1 MEIIFL
7 EKNNTGIITLNRP
20 KALNALN
27 IDMAK
32 IFSEKLQEWN
42 ENVNI
47 QRVLLIGEG
56 KHFCAGGDVKSLYL
70 TKNENNFKEEFF
82 RIEYKLNYLISQFKK
97 EYLSIWNGVVMGGG
111 VGLSIY
117 GDHRMATDNTKFAM
131 PETSIGFFPDVGA
144 SYFLS
149 NLPKNVGKF
158 IGLTGQILEVNDLI
172 YLGLATDYFKIEN
185 LELLKNNYIN
195 SGELIRENFEVNN
208 DTELIKNIELINL
221 MFEGNL
227 NEIISN
233 LENNKSQFSSKIL
246 DIIYKKC
253 PMSLYVSTKLINDAK
268 GKSLK
273 ECLEIEYQLSQ
284 KIVYRTDF
292 DNGVNTVLVTKDHNP
307 QWSPAKIDQIN
318 TEELNKYFETHTEK
332 LYL

>member
-7 EKNNTGIITLNRP
+7 EKNDTGIITLNRP

-185 LELLKNNYIN
+185 LELLKINYIN

-284 KIVYRTDF
+284 KLVYRTDF
-292 DNGVNTVLVTKDHNP
+292 DNGINSVLVTKDHNP

>member
-195 SGELIRENFEVNN
+195 SGELIRENFEVSN

-253 PMSLYVSTKLINDAK
+253 PMSLYVSTKLINEAK

-284 KIVYRTDF
+284 KLVYRSDF

>member
-97 EYLSIWNGVVMGGG
+97 KYLSIWNGVVMGGG

-195 SGELIRENFEVNN
+195 SGELIRENFEVSN

-253 PMSLYVSTKLINDAK
+253 PMSLYVSTKLINEAK

-284 KIVYRTDF
+284 KLVYRSDF

>member
-284 KIVYRTDF
+284 KLVYRTDF
-292 DNGVNTVLVTKDHNP
+292 DNGVNSVLVTKDHNP

>member
-185 LELLKNNYIN
+185 LELLKINYIN

-284 KIVYRTDF
+284 KLVYRTDF

>member
-7 EKNNTGIITLNRP
+7 EKNDTGIITLNRP

-158 IGLTGQILEVNDLI
+158 IGLTGHILEVNDLI

-284 KIVYRTDF
+284 KLVYRNDF

>member
-42 ENVNI
+42 ESVNI

-253 PMSLYVSTKLINDAK
+253 PISLYVSTKLINDAK

-284 KIVYRTDF
+284 KLVYRTDF
-292 DNGVNTVLVTKDHNP
+292 DNGVNSVLVTKDHNP

>member
-195 SGELIRENFEVNN
+195 SGELIRENFEINN

-284 KIVYRTDF
+284 KLVYRTDF

>member
-284 KIVYRTDF
+284 KLVYRTDF

-307 QWSPAKIDQIN
+307 QWSPAEIDQIN

>member
-82 RIEYKLNYLISQFKK
+82 RIEYKLNYLISQLKK

-284 KIVYRTDF
+284 KLVYRTDF

>member
-47 QRVLLIGEG
+47 KRVLLIGEG

-284 KIVYRTDF
+284 KLVYRTDF

>member
-7 EKNNTGIITLNRP
+7 EKNNTGIIKLNRP

-284 KIVYRTDF
+284 KLVYRTDF

>member
-97 EYLSIWNGVVMGGG
+97 KYLSIWNGVVMGGG

-284 KIVYRTDF
+284 KLVYRTDF

>member
-7 EKNNTGIITLNRP
+7 EKNNTGIIKLNRP

-172 YLGLATDYFKIEN
+172 YLGLATDYFRIEN

-284 KIVYRTDF
+284 KLVYRTDF
-292 DNGVNTVLVTKDHNP
+292 DNGVNSVLVTKDHNP

>member
-284 KIVYRTDF
+284 KLVYRSDF

>member
-195 SGELIRENFEVNN
+195 SGELIRENFEVNIN
-208 DTELIKNIELINL
+208 TELIKNIELINL

-284 KIVYRTDF
+284 KLVYRTDF

>member
-7 EKNNTGIITLNRP
+7 EKNDTGIITLNRP

-253 PMSLYVSTKLINDAK
+253 PMSLYVSTKLINEAK

-284 KIVYRTDF
+284 KLVYRTDF

>member
-172 YLGLATDYFKIEN
+172 YLGLATDYFRIEN

-195 SGELIRENFEVNN
+195 SGELIRENFEVNI

-284 KIVYRTDF
+284 KLVYRTDF
-292 DNGVNTVLVTKDHNP
+292 DNGVNSVLVTKDHNP

>member
-47 QRVLLIGEG
+47 KRVLLIGEG

-273 ECLEIEYQLSQ
+273 ECLEIEFQLSQ
-284 KIVYRTDF
+284 KLVYRTDF

>member
-42 ENVNI
+42 ENANI

-70 TKNENNFKEEFF
+70 TQNENNFKEEFF

-195 SGELIRENFEVNN
+195 SGELIRENFKVNN

-284 KIVYRTDF
+284 KLVYRTDF
-292 DNGVNTVLVTKDHNP
+292 DNGVNSVLVTKDHNP

>member
-70 TKNENNFKEEFF
+70 TQNENNFKEEFF

-284 KIVYRTDF
+284 KLVYRTDF

>member
-7 EKNNTGIITLNRP
+7 EKNNTGIIKLNRP

-42 ENVNI
+42 ENANI

-195 SGELIRENFEVNN
+195 SGELIRENFEVSN

-253 PMSLYVSTKLINDAK
+253 PMSLYVSTKLINEAK

-284 KIVYRTDF
+284 KLVYRSDF

>member
-221 MFEGNL
+221 KFEGNL

-268 GKSLK
+268 G
-273 ECLEIEYQLSQ
+273 
-284 KIVYRTDF
+284 
-292 DNGVNTVLVTKDHNP
+292 
-307 QWSPAKIDQIN
+307 
-318 TEELNKYFETHTEK
+318 
-332 LYL
+332 

>member
-195 SGELIRENFEVNN
+195 SGELIRENFKVNN

-284 KIVYRTDF
+284 KLVYRTDF

>member
-195 SGELIRENFEVNN
+195 SGELIRENFEINN

-284 KIVYRTDF
+284 KLVYRSDF

>member
-1 MEIIFL
+1 MEILFL

-47 QRVLLIGEG
+47 KRVLLIGEG

-195 SGELIRENFEVNN
+195 SGELIRENFEVNI

-284 KIVYRTDF
+284 KLVYRTDF

>member
-253 PMSLYVSTKLINDAK
+253 PMSLYVSTKLINEAK

-284 KIVYRTDF
+284 KLVYRTDF
-292 DNGVNTVLVTKDHNP
+292 DNGVNSVLVTKDHNP

>member
-158 IGLTGQILEVNDLI
+158 IGLTGQILDVNDLI

-284 KIVYRTDF
+284 KLVYRTDF

>member
-284 KIVYRTDF
+284 KLVYRNDF
-292 DNGVNTVLVTKDHNP
+292 DNGVNSVLVTKDHNP

>member
-70 TKNENNFKEEFF
+70 TQNENNFKEEFF

-284 KIVYRTDF
+284 KLVYRTDF
-292 DNGVNTVLVTKDHNP
+292 DNGVNSVLVTKDHNP

>member
-172 YLGLATDYFKIEN
+172 YLGLATDYFRIEN

-195 SGELIRENFEVNN
+195 SGELIRENFEVNIN
-208 DTELIKNIELINL
+208 TELIKNIELINL

-284 KIVYRTDF
+284 KLVYRTDF

>member
-42 ENVNI
+42 ENINI

-284 KIVYRTDF
+284 KLVYRTDF

>member
-7 EKNNTGIITLNRP
+7 EKNNTGIIKLNRP

-70 TKNENNFKEEFF
+70 TQNENNFKEEFF

-284 KIVYRTDF
+284 KLVYRTDF